1 MAEAKFGRGCLSLKS
16 QTRSVDLC
24 CRAGETLLVFGVCVL
39 CGRGSV
45 TPLVVQRHWRLLIG
59 DRIVLARCAIRVLTG
74 LRSARRGS
82 SPSPSRTPLASA
94 CLPPE
99 AGPTSLA
106 VQQGLVESPLR
117 AADRAAELPSTTGQ
131 RIASDIDDQLPH
143 ASLTLP
149 QLPTLTRTLRGW
161 LDEMLMSACSAR
173 TAATS

>member
-1 MAEAKFGRGCLSLKS
+1 MCNKSSHWTQVSSSRIFAFAESNS
-16 QTRSVDLC
+16 
-24 CRAGETLLVFGVCVL
+24 
-39 CGRGSV
+39 
-45 TPLVVQRHWRLLIG
+45 
-59 DRIVLARCAIRVLTG
+59 
-74 LRSARRGS
+74 
-82 SPSPSRTPLASA
+82 LASA

-149 QLPTLTRTLRGW
+149 QMPTLTRTLRGW
-161 LDEMLMSACSAR
+161 LDEMLMSACSASQR
-173 TAATS
+173 QCVAL